1 MGRPK
6 GSSNKKEET
15 KKDEINIEELVAK
28 AVADALA
35 ENEKRHKKE
44 IKELE
49 EKLKS
54 GKSSDLK
61 DISIEI
67 TNNTLGAFVVGS
79 KRGAITTRVL
89 RSYKDSTLLDY
100 KDFRLYYSENRRFFK
115 SGELLITDVVGDS
128 TVDEVCENIK
138 FKPIEQ
144 DYDELLS
151 GDYENFKEFL
161 DKNKDSIDNMLD
173 HALELHKKGK
183 FDFASKRDYFRR
195 VTKNYDLFN
204 K

>member
-6 GSSNKKEET
+6 GNTNKKEEN
-15 KKDEINIEELVAK
+15 KKDEVNIEELVAK

-61 DISIEI
+61 DISVEI
-67 TNNTLGAFVVGS
+67 TNNTLGTFVLGS
-79 KRGAITTRVL
+79 KRDAIITRVL
-89 RSYKDSTLLDY
+89 RKYKDSTLLDY
-100 KDFRLYYSENRRFFK
+100 KEFRLYYSENKEFFE
-115 SGELLITDVVGDS
+115 SGELLITDVIGNS
-128 TVDEVCENIK
+128 TEKELYDDIK
-138 FKPIEQ
+138 FEPIKK
-144 DYDELLS
+144 DYEELLT
-151 GDYENFKEFL
+151 GDYEDFKKFL
-161 DKNKDSIDNMLD
+161 DNNKASIDNMLD
-173 HALELHKKGK
+173 HALELHKKGR

-195 VTKNYDLFN
+195 VTKNFDLF